1 MTLTTDEKGDHA
13 MHCRDDHGIRGG
25 RHDRLRDQIFQ
36 EAQRAGFNP
45 KKEMP
50 SLIPG
55 SQSRP
60 ADIFVEGWMDGRRT
74 AFDVSVISPTQDAVI
89 DRAANT
95 AASAID
101 LRKTEKIRKHADN
114 CRASGIFFQPLVVET
129 FGGWDPEA
137 AKLLKAMATHCAP
150 RKSLPPAL
158 EIRQFFQRL
167 SVTLQRGN
175 ATLLLC
181 RDNDSV

>member
-1 MTLTTDEKGDHA
+1 

-25 RHDRLRDQIFQ
+25 RHDRIRDQILK

-50 SLIPG
+50 ALIPG

-60 ADIFVEGWMDGRRT
+60 ADIFVEGWIDGRRV
-74 AFDVSVISPTQDAVI
+74 AFDVSVISPTQDAII
-89 DRAANT
+89 DRAADI
-95 AASAID
+95 AGSAID
-101 LRKTEKIRKHADN
+101 MRKTEKNRKHAAN
-114 CRASGIFFQPLVVET
+114 CRASGIFFEPLVVET
-129 FGGWDPEA
+129 FGGWDA
-137 AKLLKAMATHCAP
+137 TAVKTLKALATHCAP

-158 EIRQFFQRL
+158 EIKQFFQRL
-167 SVTLQRGN
+167 SIALQRGN

-181 RDNDSV
+181 RDMDSI